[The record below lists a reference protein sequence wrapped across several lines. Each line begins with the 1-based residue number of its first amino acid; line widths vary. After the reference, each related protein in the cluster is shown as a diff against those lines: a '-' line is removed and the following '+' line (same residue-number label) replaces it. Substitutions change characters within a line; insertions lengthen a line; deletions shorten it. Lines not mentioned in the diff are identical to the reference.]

1 MESQVAWVAPNV
13 SDRNRPSQRERSAV
27 PSSGV
32 VVGIYGGAS
41 TRANGIPN
49 RTRHPSKGVPMATS
63 THNPD
68 NRNMVAVSAPD
79 NRNMVA
85 ARNMVAVG
93 LIALH
98 QSLTILSR

>member
-1 MESQVAWVAPNV
+1 
-13 SDRNRPSQRERSAV
+13 
-27 PSSGV
+27 
-32 VVGIYGGAS
+32 
-41 TRANGIPN
+41 
-49 RTRHPSKGVPMATS
+49 MATS

-98 QSLTILSR
+98 QSTRYSVANDSIVASNRNLRGQLEPCSAYVAFG